1 MITITPNA
9 AEAVRTVVAN
19 EKYPAD
25 TALRVGITREGCEG
39 SGTQFRYVMGLDPN
53 PSRPDDQVFGIEGIR
68 IVVDRESLP
77 HLEGLQLDV
86 QQTPEGAAFVFVN
99 PRAKHSCGCGQ
110 TFSE

>member
-9 AEAVRTVVAN
+9 AEAVRTVVT
-19 EKYPAD
+19 KQKLPPD
-25 TALRVGITREGCEG
+25 TPLRVGITRDGCEG

-53 PSRPDDQVFGIEGIR
+53 PAKPGDQVFGIEGIR
-68 IVVDRESLP
+68 VVVDQESLP

-86 QQTPEGAAFVFVN
+86 QQTPEGMAFAFVN

>member
-9 AEAVRTVVAN
+9 AEAVRTAIT
-19 EKYPAD
+19 KQQLPPH
-25 TALRVGITREGCEG
+25 TLLRVGITRDGCEG

-53 PSRPDDQVFGIEGIR
+53 PAKPSDQVFGIEGIR
-68 IVVDRESLP
+68 VVVDLQSLP

-86 QQTPEGAAFVFVN
+86 QQTPQGMAFAFVN